1 LGGFKINNKYFSKT
15 LSFIQVLFLVQA
27 CSYKTKIDSNYYC
40 RQLKVSCIQS
50 NKVVNFKTSK
60 GDFEVKLVGKDNPVT
75 VSNFLENIYNNI
87 YENKKFYKII
97 NYPQIRFIHGG
108 INPENKSYMERK
120 QNLNK
125 TSPTIPLEI
134 KFKEEIKPRYNYQIK
149 NPSETVNLVNTFESG
164 SIAMVKSGKNKSSS
178 TEFFFVTTKIPE
190 LDGRYSIFGKI
201 IKGLDVLE
209 KINKEDYIKAV
220 QISN

>member
-1 LGGFKINNKYFSKT
+1 M
-15 LSFIQVLFLVQA
+15 FLVQA
-27 CSYKTKIDSNYYC
+27 CSFQHQIDSNYYC
-40 RQLKVSCIQS
+40 QKFKLRCIQS
-50 NKVVNFKTSK
+50 NKVAYFKTTK
-60 GDFEVKLVGKDNPVT
+60 GDFEVKLFGKDNPVT
-75 VSNFLENIYNNI
+75 VSNFLENIDNNI

-97 NYPQIRFIHGG
+97 NYPQIKFIHGG
-108 INPENKSYMERK
+108 VNPEKNSYIERK
-120 QNLNK
+120 QTLNK

-149 NPSETVNLVNTFESG
+149 NPSETLNLVNTFESG

>member
-1 LGGFKINNKYFSKT
+1 M
-15 LSFIQVLFLVQA
+15 QA
-27 CSYKTKIDSNYYC
+27 CGYKNKIDSNYYC
-40 RQLKVSCIQS
+40 QKLKFSCTES
-50 NKVVNFKTSK
+50 NKTVHFKTTK
-60 GDFEVKLVGKDNPVT
+60 GNFEVKLFGKDNPVT
-75 VSNFLENIYNNI
+75 VSNFIENIENNI
-87 YENKKFYKII
+87 YVNQKFYKII
-97 NYPQIRFIHGG
+97 NFAQIRFIHGG
-108 INPENKSYMERK
+108 VKPENKFYIEPK

-125 TSPTIPLEI
+125 VSPSIPLEI

-178 TEFFFVTTKIPE
+178 TEFFFVTSKIPE

-201 IKGLDVLE
+201 IKGLDVLK
-209 KINKEDYIKAV
+209 KINEDDYIKAV

>member
-1 LGGFKINNKYFSKT
+1 
-15 LSFIQVLFLVQA
+15 LFQA
-27 CSYKTKIDSNYYC
+27 CSYKNKVDSNYYC
-40 RQLKVSCIQS
+40 QKLRFSCIQS
-50 NKVVNFKTSK
+50 NKIVNFKTTK
-60 GDFEVKLVGKDNPVT
+60 GDFEVELFGKDNPVT
-75 VSNFLENIYNNI
+75 VSNFLENIDNDI
-87 YENKKFYKII
+87 YVNQKFYKII
-97 NYPQIRFIHGG
+97 NFPQIRFIHGG
-108 INPENKSYMERK
+108 VNPENKFYIERK

-125 TSPTIPLEI
+125 TSPSIPLEI

-149 NPSETVNLVNTFESG
+149 NPNETENLINTFDSG

-178 TEFFFVTTKIPE
+178 TEFFFVTSKIPE

-201 IKGLDVLE
+201 IKGLEVLE

>member
-1 LGGFKINNKYFSKT
+1 ML
-15 LSFIQVLFLVQA
+15 QA
-27 CSYKTKIDSNYYC
+27 CSYKNKIDSNYYC
-40 RQLKVSCIQS
+40 QKLKLSCTQI
-50 NKVVNFKTSK
+50 NTLVNFKTTK
-60 GDFEVKLVGKDNPVT
+60 GDFEVKLFGKDNPVT
-75 VSNFLENIYNNI
+75 VSNFLENIDKNI

-108 INPENKSYMERK
+108 VNLENKSYIERK

>member
-1 LGGFKINNKYFSKT
+1 M
-15 LSFIQVLFLVQA
+15 FLVQA
-27 CSYKTKIDSNYYC
+27 CSYKSKIDSNYYC
-40 RQLKVSCIQS
+40 QKLKFSCIQS

-60 GDFEVKLVGKDNPVT
+60 GDFEVKLFGKDNPVT
-75 VSNFLENIYNNI
+75 VSNFLENIDNNI

-108 INPENKSYMERK
+108 INPENKSYIGRK

-125 TSPTIPLEI
+125 ISPTIPLEI

-201 IKGLDVLE
+201 IKGLNVLE

>member
-1 LGGFKINNKYFSKT
+1 M
-15 LSFIQVLFLVQA
+15 FLIQA
-27 CSYKTKIDSNYYC
+27 CSYKNKIDSNYYC
-40 RQLKVSCIQS
+40 QKLKLSCTQI
-50 NKVVNFKTSK
+50 NKVVNFKTTK
-60 GDFEVKLVGKDNPVT
+60 GDFEVKLFGKDNPVT
-75 VSNFLENIYNNI
+75 VSNFLENIDNNI

-97 NYPQIRFIHGG
+97 NYPQIKFIHGG
-108 INPENKSYMERK
+108 VNPENKSYIERK

-149 NPSETVNLVNTFESG
+149 NPNERENLVNTFESG

>member
-1 LGGFKINNKYFSKT
+1 M
-15 LSFIQVLFLVQA
+15 VQA
-27 CSYKTKIDSNYYC
+27 CSYKNKIDSNYYC
-40 RQLKVSCIQS
+40 QKLKFSCIQS

-60 GDFEVKLVGKDNPVT
+60 GDFEVKLFGKDNPVT
-75 VSNFLENIYNNI
+75 VSNFLENIENNI
-87 YENKKFYKII
+87 YVNQKFYKII
-97 NYPQIRFIHGG
+97 NYPQISFIHGG
-108 INPENKSYMERK
+108 VNPENESYVERK

-125 TSPTIPLEI
+125 TSPLIPLEI

-164 SIAMVKSGKNKSSS
+164 SIAMVKSGKDKSSS